1 MKVLV
6 IGSGGREHAL
16 VWKIALSPMVDK
28 IYCTPGNPG
37 TSKLAENIPI
47 KASDLEKLL
56 QFAKEKKIDLTVVGP
71 EDPLVFGIVDKFTR
85 AGFKIFG
92 PNKRAAQLEGSKSF
106 AKQLMKKYQIPTA
119 DYEIF
124 TSVDPAISY
133 IEHMKNFPVV
143 LKADGLAAGKGVLIC
158 QDKKEAL
165 DGISI
170 IMERRIFGEA
180 GEQIVIEE
188 FLEGEEISIFI
199 LTDGED
205 YRLLSSSQDHKK
217 IFNGDRGKNTGG
229 MGAYAPAPIA
239 DRALLKTIDG
249 SIIIPTL
256 QAMQNV
262 RAPYRGLLYIGV
274 IITHQGPKV
283 LEYNCRFGDPE
294 TEVVLPLLKSDLV
307 PLLLACVN
315 GNLKDYQ
322 VDIKKGYAFDVVL
335 ASGGYPDAYE
345 KGKVISGLEHLD
357 DRILVFHAGTSISD
371 DQLITSGG
379 RVLNI
384 VAIGDTLESVS
395 KLVYQNIDKIEFEQ
409 MHYRTDIGFRAFKH
423 LGKY

>member
-16 VWKIALSPMVDK
+16 VWKIAQSSMVDE

-37 TSKLAENIPI
+37 ISKLAKNISI
-47 KASDLEKLL
+47 KASDLERLL
-56 QFAKEKKIDLTVVGP
+56 QFAKEQKIDLTIVGP

-85 AGFKIFG
+85 AGLKIFG

-124 TSVDPAISY
+124 TSVDPAKSY
-133 IEHMKNFPVV
+133 IEHMKEFPVV

-158 QDKKEAL
+158 HEKQEAL

-170 IMERRIFGEA
+170 LMERRIFGEA

-188 FLEGEEISIFI
+188 FLQGEEISIFI
-199 LTDGED
+199 LSDGED
-205 YRLLSSSQDHKK
+205 YRLLASSQDHKK
-217 IFNGDRGKNTGG
+217 VFNGDQGKNTGG

-239 DRALLKTIDG
+239 DKALINTIATT
-249 SIIIPTL
+249 IIEPTL
-256 QAMQNV
+256 QAMQNI

-274 IITHQGPKV
+274 IVTPHGPKV

-294 TEVVLPLLKSDLV
+294 TEVVLPLVKSDIV

-315 GNLKDYQ
+315 GDLKNYK
-322 VDIKKGYAFDVVL
+322 VDIKQGYALDVVL
-335 ASGGYPDAYE
+335 SSGGYPDAYE
-345 KGKVISGLEHLD
+345 KGKIISGLENLD
-357 DRILVFHAGTSISD
+357 DSILVFHAGTSISD
-371 DQLITSGG
+371 DHLITNGG

-384 VAIGDTLESVS
+384 VAIGDTFESVRD
-395 KLVYQNIDKIEFEQ
+395 LVYENIDKIKFER
-409 MHYRTDIGFRAFKH
+409 MHYRTDIGFRALKH
-423 LGKY
+423 LGI